1 MPDPERGWTPRR
13 CADLGAALVAVAAHL
28 EPYLRAEVGLLCG
41 SCVAGRRLCVSS
53 PLLSLCSA
61 LRHHPPT
68 CVVPTLL
75 RFLRVG
81 NQSALDHHP
90 PPTRAARA
98 EGPFWETMDARDA
111 YARPSEGTA
120 HSTLPARSAGN
131 VYNSSLGVGELDKQL
146 ADAEQ
151 MIAQLRL
158 QRAKLA

>member
-1 MPDPERGWTPRR
+1 MRVVSPP
-13 CADLGAALVAVAAHL
+13 LLV
-28 EPYLRAEVGLLCG
+28 LRA
-41 SCVAGRRLCVSS
+41 SS
-53 PLLSLCSA
+53 PSSDLCSPHSPSVSA
-61 LRHHPPT
+61 SW
-68 CVVPTLL
+68 
-75 RFLRVG
+75 

-90 PPTRAARA
+90 PPPTCAARA